1 MADTATIGIL
11 GKKVG
16 MTRFF
21 KPDGTNI
28 PVTVIQAG
36 PCIVTQVKTTAKDG
50 YAAIQIAFDDVA
62 PRNSTQPVIGHDAK
76 AGTAPKRIHREIR
89 LETDAEA
96 EAYTL
101 GQELGV
107 AALEALKF
115 VDIVGTS
122 KGKGFQGVMKLYR
135 FKGLC
140 ASHGTE
146 RKHRSPGSIGSHG
159 TDRGHGAKIKKGKRM
174 ARRMGDEQVTVRSLD
189 VVKIDSANNLLLV
202 KGAIPGASDGI
213 VLIKTPSRL
222 YKRKVRIQAGAA

>member
-1 MADTATIGIL
+1 
-11 GKKVG
+11 
-16 MTRFF
+16 
-21 KPDGTNI
+21 
-28 PVTVIQAG
+28 
-36 PCIVTQVKTTAKDG
+36 
-50 YAAIQIAFDDVA
+50 
-62 PRNSTQPVIGHDAK
+62 VIGHDAK

-101 GQELGV
+101 GQEIGID
-107 AALEALKF
+107 ALSALKF
-115 VDIVGTS
+115 VDVIGTS

-202 KGAIPGASDGI
+202 KGAIPGANDGI
-213 VLIKTPSRL
+213 VLIKTPARL
-222 YKRKVRIQAGAA
+222 YKRKVRIQAGVA